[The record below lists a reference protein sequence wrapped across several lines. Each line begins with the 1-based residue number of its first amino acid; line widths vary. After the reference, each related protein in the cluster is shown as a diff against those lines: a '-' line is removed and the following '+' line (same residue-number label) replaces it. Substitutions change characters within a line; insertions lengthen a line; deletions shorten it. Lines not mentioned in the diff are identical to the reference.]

1 MGRYLPP
8 HPLRVSA
15 LLLVAIPS
23 SHEVYQR
30 TFSRTIFKVLGLEA
44 SSPQKL
50 PCPRL
55 EDSTFFD
62 LLKMGHGHDLLF
74 TLLWKTAESSG
85 KTCEDLFFMRS
96 PEKKFEDL
104 VFRRTLAPV
113 SFGPWPWPRAF
124 LSLVSRG
131 CVLEKSVLGLGLGLG
146 FFCVLG
152 LVPCVLDSTS
162 MIYHQQISIDTILT
176 KTLLPFQILSFY
188 IQWFWSYG
196 IHTKSCNNK
205 KKKKKQKKY
214 KSRNS
219 NVFNVGIETTS
230 HSVQNPKLLFS
241 SSSYLRSVRLFKA
254 RISFSV

>member
-1 MGRYLPP
+1 MAMIFFSLYFGKRQKVRGKL
-8 HPLRVSA
+8 A
-15 LLLVAIPS
+15 K
-23 SHEVYQR
+23 
-30 TFSRTIFKVLGLEA
+30 TFSLRDRLKKNFKTLFLEEH
-44 SSPQKL
+44 L
-50 PCPRL
+50 RL
-55 EDSTFFD
+55 
-62 LLKMGHGHDLLF
+62 
-74 TLLWKTAESSG
+74 
-85 KTCEDLFFMRS
+85 C
-96 PEKKFEDL
+96 
-104 VFRRTLAPV
+104 
-113 SFGPWPWPRAF
+113 PWPWPRAF

-131 CVLEKSVLGLGLGLG
+131 CVLEKPVLGLGFGLG

-196 IHTKSCNNK
+196 IHTKSCNK
-205 KKKKKQKKY
+205 KKKHKKY
-214 KSRNS
+214 ESRNS

-241 SSSYLRSVRLFKA
+241 SSSYFRSVRLFKT